1 MTVQATKNDR
11 ATSWLAKPRRV
22 TQAEN
27 ATARKKV
34 QEVANRAREE
44 RINGRPNAWTSLKK

>member
-1 MTVQATKNDR
+1 MTAQNMNDK
-11 ATSWLAKPRRV
+11 ATSWPAKPRRV

-34 QEVANRAREE
+34 QEAANRAREE
-44 RINGRPNAWTSLKK
+44 RIKGRPNAWTVLNK